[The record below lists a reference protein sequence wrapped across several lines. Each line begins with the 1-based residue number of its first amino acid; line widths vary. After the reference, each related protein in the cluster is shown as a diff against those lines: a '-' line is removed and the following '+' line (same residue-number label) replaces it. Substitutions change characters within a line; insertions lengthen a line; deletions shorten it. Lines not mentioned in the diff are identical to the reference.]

1 MTPLVT
7 FIVPGPPPLAR
18 RVRAQRR
25 GKGIHIHQTDETIAD
40 ERRVAAA
47 AQRTGVVLPADV
59 PLRIDVTAVFER
71 PASRPSK
78 VPAEVWR
85 TGRRVFRPST
95 PDRDNVDKA
104 HLDGAQ
110 MPGRFEVRGLLANDA
125 QAVDGRIRKFWAAK
139 GEQPHTVITVWLSPW
154 LDDDEAGA

>member
-1 MTPLVT
+1 MYDPATQQLD
-7 FIVPGPPPLAR
+7 LHWDS
-18 RVRAQRR
+18 
-25 GKGIHIHQTDETIAD
+25 KTIQAYK
-40 ERRVAAA
+40 
-47 AQRTGVVLPADV
+47 Q
-59 PLRIDVTAVFER
+59 
-71 PASRPSK
+71 